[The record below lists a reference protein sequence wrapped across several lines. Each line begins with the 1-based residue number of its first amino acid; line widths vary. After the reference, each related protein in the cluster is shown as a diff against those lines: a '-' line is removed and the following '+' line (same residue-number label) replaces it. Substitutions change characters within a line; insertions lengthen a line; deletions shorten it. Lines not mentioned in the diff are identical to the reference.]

1 MTAAVAITGLGAVSG
16 LGLGVDALWQRLV
29 QGQTALRARAEGHAL
44 GIGELPL
51 SLVPLPTEAGE
62 LAEDV
67 SAQVLCSPAPR
78 ATHMSVWAASEA
90 WRDAGLG
97 SFGGPDVAQANGRIG
112 VCLGTTH
119 GEKAPWLAALRC
131 ASIAQSTQAHGPAIP
146 AHVLA
151 TAIGAGR
158 VLVPVAACASGNVAI
173 AAALDWIRSGRCD
186 VVLCGGCDALSDFV
200 LRGFQ
205 SLRALSPVACRPFD
219 ATRSGLSLGEGA
231 AFLVLESPQHAQ
243 ARGARVRALLS
254 GAGQSCDANHMTGP
268 DREGRGAARAMCAA
282 LLDAGVTSAKIDFIS
297 AHGTA
302 TLFNDQM
309 EGRAIASVF
318 ADRATS
324 VPVHSVKGAL
334 GHSMGAASALEA
346 VVCVRALE
354 EDRVPATIG
363 LQHPDPAIPL
373 CFVQGSALSLPLRHI
388 LSTASGF
395 GGLNAAV
402 VFSSATRTHRSAARD
417 VAQKV
422 QA

>member
-16 LGLGVDALWQRLV
+16 LGLGADALWQGLV
-29 QGQTALRARAEGHAL
+29 SGQTALRARVEGDAL
-44 GIGELPL
+44 GIGALPL

-62 LAEDV
+62 LAEDL

-78 ATHMSVWAASEA
+78 ATRMSVLAASEA

-97 SFGGPDVAQANGRIG
+97 SFGAQGVPPANRRIG

-119 GEKAPWLAALRC
+119 GEKAPWLAALRRG
-131 ASIAQSTQAHGPAIP
+131 SIAPPTDAHGPAIP
-146 AHVLA
+146 AQVLA
-151 TAIGAGR
+151 AAVGAGR
-158 VLVPVAACASGNVAI
+158 VLVPVAACASGNVAL

-205 SLRALSPVACRPFD
+205 SLRALSPGACKPFD
-219 ATRSGLSLGEGA
+219 VTRSGLSLGEGA

-243 ARGARVRALLS
+243 ARGARVRAVLS

-282 LLDAGVTSAKIDFIS
+282 LLDAGVTPAEIDFVS

-302 TLFNDQM
+302 TIFNDQM
-309 EGRAIASVF
+309 EGRAIALVF
-318 ADRATS
+318 ADRAAS

-354 EDRVPATIG
+354 EHRVPATIG
-363 LQHPDPAIPL
+363 LQDPDPAIPL
-373 CFVQGSALSLPLRHI
+373 RLVQGSALSLPLRHI

-402 VFSSATRTHRSAARD
+402 VLSSAMRVPGNAAPG
-417 VAQKV
+417 VTQKV
-422 QA
+422 QP